1 MYKNTTNSKISGNFV
16 HMKQDIPEHIQKILA
31 ENNGTISSSQA
42 KSIGRYTYY
51 SVLKLV
57 KEGLLL
63 KIRNGLFM
71 EPSRLA
77 NTMIDINRLIPTGV
91 LCLYSAWSYY
101 NLTTQI
107 PADFNVAVDKN
118 MKVTIPDYPP
128 IRLSRWSGKTLSVGI
143 VTAMINGYNVHI
155 YDLEKSVCDAIK
167 FRNKIGIDV
176 MSEILKNYLQCPE
189 RNITRLEKYARELR
203 LYSTLEKYMEIEL

>member
-1 MYKNTTNSKISGNFV
+1 
-16 HMKQDIPEHIQKILA
+16 MKQEIPENIQKILG

-42 KSIGRYTYY
+42 KSIGRYAYY
-51 SVLKLV
+51 SVLRLV
-57 KEGLLL
+57 KQGVLY

-77 NTMIDINRLIPTGV
+77 NTMIDINRLIPSGV

-101 NLTTQI
+101 NLSTQI

-118 MKVTIPDYPP
+118 IKVTVPDYPP
-128 IRLSRWSGKTLSVGI
+128 IKLLRWSGKTLSIGI
-143 VTAMINGYNVHI
+143 DTVHINGYEVRVYN
-155 YDLEKSVCDAIK
+155 LEKSVCDAIK

-176 MSEILKNYLQCPE
+176 MSEVLRNYFQRAD
-189 RNITRLEKYARELR
+189 RNIIRLESYARELR
-203 LYSTLEKYMEIEL
+203 LCSVLEKYMEVEL